1 MPVKL
6 KGRLLMS
13 IKRSAMMN
21 GMETVAVRKMQ
32 ERKMN
37 IAEMKILRFLLG
49 RTRLKK
55 MIPSEKPLGSGE
67 MRFKLREIRRGWLGH
82 VVRSEETCSTKG

>member
-13 IKRSAMMN
+13 IKRSAMMY

-37 IAEMKILRFLLG
+37 LAEMKILRFLLG
-49 RTRLKK
+49 RTRLEK
-55 MIPSEKPLGSGE
+55 MIPSEKPLG
-67 MRFKLREIRRGWLGH
+67 LG
-82 VVRSEETCSTKG
+82 K